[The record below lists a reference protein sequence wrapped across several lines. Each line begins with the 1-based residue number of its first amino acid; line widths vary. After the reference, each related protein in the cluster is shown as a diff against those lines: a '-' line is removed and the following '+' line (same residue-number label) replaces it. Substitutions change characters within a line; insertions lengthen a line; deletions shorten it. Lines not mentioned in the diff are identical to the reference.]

1 MREYLTKGMPTQAIL
16 SVLAGF
22 VHMIARNDLITVETV
37 VGSQANPPSDFRA
50 AKQAENLL
58 EAAKGCI
65 VAEVKG
71 SRYRAKDIRDDAIAI
86 HSAWDSEFGLV
97 QMELPLNTDTVETV
111 GSATT
116 NNAAVSEA
124 SIFEEAKT
132 QPKPRPLLTLDIDQF
147 WYPRHMVK
155 KLGKFIVTKGGTNNV
170 VSFQSGY
177 YDRFKFHELPPYGEN
192 SNLDMPLYLGFYM
205 GPHTAPYFAN
215 HFEGLGDTPNAEFRD
230 KWDVSLRPFLRNEFI
245 QTAEIK
251 DGQQYLVDYGSMRA
265 KKDKKLLPDVE
276 PEKEEEGDVQEGEE
290 TVSAEG
296 DETDEYEPA
305 PGAPVALV
313 PVAPVS
319 KKRKVP
325 AEKGQLIFSFDVSL
339 HSLLQKLAS
348 RAKKR
353 QRKTILLKITTL
365 SLSPVL
371 TTLPSLLKF
380 LQRPSQPQIPGPRP
394 VRSERLPKLQKR
406 RSGKMHL

>member
-1 MREYLTKGMPTQAIL
+1 
-16 SVLAGF
+16 
-22 VHMIARNDLITVETV
+22 
-37 VGSQANPPSDFRA
+37 
-50 AKQAENLL
+50 
-58 EAAKGCI
+58 
-65 VAEVKG
+65 
-71 SRYRAKDIRDDAIAI
+71 
-86 HSAWDSEFGLV
+86 
-97 QMELPLNTDTVETV
+97 
-111 GSATT
+111 
-116 NNAAVSEA
+116 
-124 SIFEEAKT
+124 
-132 QPKPRPLLTLDIDQF
+132 
-147 WYPRHMVK
+147 
-155 KLGKFIVTKGGTNNV
+155 
-170 VSFQSGY
+170 
-177 YDRFKFHELPPYGEN
+177 
-192 SNLDMPLYLGFYM
+192 M

-230 KWDVSLRPFLRNEFI
+230 KWDVSHRPFLRNEFI

-251 DGQQYLVDYGSMRA
+251 NGQQYLVDYGSMRA

-276 PEKEEEGDVQEGEE
+276 PEKEELKNEGEGDVQEGEE
-290 TVSAEG
+290 TVSAEE

-348 RAKKR
+348 RARKR
-353 QRKTILLKITTL
+353 QKKTILLKITTL
-365 SLSPVL
+365 SLSAVL